1 MNLDEALD
9 ILEGGELKVYET
21 PLGTKLSV
29 KTPTGE
35 DWHFSPDEREAAQDV
50 MGRYEDVATSAY
62 DADDE
67 DELART
73 LAESDVNEPWRVIGR
88 VENIPVST
96 EEAQG
101 LVESND

>member
-35 DWHFSPDEREAAQDV
+35 DWHFTPEEREAARDV

-62 DADDE
+62 AADDD
-67 DELART
+67 DEVARILT
-73 LAESDVNEPWRVIGR
+73 KADDDAWRVIGR
-88 VENIPVST
+88 VENIPAST
-96 EEAQG
+96 EEARE